1 MTTITISGTPG
12 SGKSTVC
19 NLLSEKL
26 GLKYIYSGQIFR
38 EKAKKYNMTLTE
50 FGKYCEYN
58 ENIDKKL
65 DQHQLDI
72 LKKGEVILEG
82 RIAGWIAHKN
92 KIQALKIILDA
103 DIETR
108 VNRIIKRENGD
119 FEKRKFEI
127 KKREESEAKRYK
139 KYYNI
144 NIKDKSIYDVEI
156 DTAKKTSEEI
166 VDIIINRLD

>member
-26 GLKYIYSGQIFR
+26 GLKYVYSGQIFR
-38 EKAKKYNMTLTE
+38 DMAKKYNMTLNE
-50 FGKYCEYN
+50 FGQYCEYN

-65 DQHQLDI
+65 DQYQLEI

-82 RIAGWIAHKN
+82 RISGWIAHKN
-92 KIQALKIILDA
+92 KISALKIILDA

-108 VNRIIKRENGD
+108 VNRIINREKGD
-119 FEKRKFEI
+119 FEKRKIEVFM
-127 KKREESEAKRYK
+127 REESEAKRYK

-144 NIKDKSIYDVEI
+144 DIKDKSIYDIEI
-156 DTAKKTSEEI
+156 DTAKKTAEEI
-166 VDIIINRLD
+166 VYIIINRLD